1 MSTHSYQPLTPRQFR
16 VLRLL
21 PGAYSAP
28 IETTLRHVNLE
39 DKPKFDALSY
49 QWGPESSNNSQILV
63 DKTPFTIRDNLFL
76 FLKRFRASS
85 QNAQELYIDALC
97 INQQDVGEKGHQ
109 VAMMSEIYPRAKKVL
124 VWLGEHDE
132 HSQKIFAG
140 AGFQD
145 WVSAAVRVFKDDNE
159 RLDAW
164 TSLLSR
170 DYWNRTWIVQ
180 EFLLARSIVVY
191 CGPDHM
197 SGDSFF
203 STPLN
208 YYFMSIM
215 QKNKRKKLGQLDG
228 IPRSFLLYFWKQNQ
242 KPQGLF
248 SRSKTYFPGTD
259 IFQLAFN
266 FQYTECQNALD
277 HVFGLMALEDPKMGP
292 RIISHYDVSAQKLF
306 IEICVSKLAKASR
319 NANKVTD
326 EGVCLVVMLFRGLN
340 LTCDNAEEVVDILL
354 DNKLVNNNTFVIA
367 TIATA
372 FDQFGF
378 LKPERK
384 SWILPQTKT
393 RQPAEQLV
401 ADIRSWRTSQKD
413 SGNWYTLH
421 SIPESHQPPGMQF
434 QQLDEPLWSQYS
446 TLRNTMA
453 RKAAA
458 VNALGVNN
466 MNNMNNMNSAEN
478 IDYRIGKSYDDRG

>member
-164 TSLLSR
+164 T
-170 DYWNRTWIVQ
+170 
-180 EFLLARSIVVY
+180 
-191 CGPDHM
+191 
-197 SGDSFF
+197 
-203 STPLN
+203 
-208 YYFMSIM
+208 
-215 QKNKRKKLGQLDG
+215 K
-228 IPRSFLLYFWKQNQ
+228 
-242 KPQGLF
+242 
-248 SRSKTYFPGTD
+248 
-259 IFQLAFN
+259 
-266 FQYTECQNALD
+266 
-277 HVFGLMALEDPKMGP
+277 
-292 RIISHYDVSAQKLF
+292 
-306 IEICVSKLAKASR
+306 
-319 NANKVTD
+319 
-326 EGVCLVVMLFRGLN
+326 
-340 LTCDNAEEVVDILL
+340 VVDILL

-466 MNNMNNMNSAEN
+466 MNNMNNMNSMN
-478 IDYRIGKSYDDRG
+478 NPDRLAHIANT